1 MRVTLSLTV
10 IVHCETSGVSAARSP
25 HPAPV
30 FRTLTVVARARVFCV
45 AAAAGAG
52 GTLVLGRDAV
62 RVRPLFLYNSRKKV
76 INRLVH
82 RGTRRHA
89 RRSSRS
95 PPTGRDRTFDC
106 GWGSSTSYTYA

>member
-62 RVRPLFLYNSRKKV
+62 RVRPLFLYKSNKQIGSQ
-76 INRLVH
+76 
-82 RGTRRHA
+82 RHQTA
-89 RRSSRS
+89 
-95 PPTGRDRTFDC
+95 C
-106 GWGSSTSYTYA
+106 TSVQSQSANWAGLDI